1 MATGPDGGASP
12 IAFVGIVVIVI
23 AIVVAVASSP
33 RDLSMMAASTNG
45 AILGLA
51 LVIIGRR

>member
-1 MATGPDGGASP
+1 MANGPGGGASP

-33 RDLSMMAASTNG
+33 HDLSMMAASSNG

>member
-51 LVIIGRR
+51 LVLMGRR